1 MKNFILIVLAA
12 FLLGCGAYAQEAAAD
27 APATKEDIQ
36 KLFDVMDIRHQTSVM
51 MDSMQQQM
59 HAMTIETIQ
68 SRYPQVT
75 SAQMAR
81 LSQISDETLK
91 NLPMNEMLDDM
102 IPIYQRH
109 LNHADVDAMIVFYA
123 SPTGKKLM
131 QQLPQITQE
140 AVQVSYNRMQKQIDA
155 AMQRVE
161 DMVKEEKKQKQ
172 QQQDS
177 TPQSKQN

>member
-1 MKNFILIVLAA
+1 MKNIMLMLVAA
-12 FLLGCGAYAQEAAAD
+12 SLLGCSAYAQDAGAD
-27 APATKEDIQ
+27 APATKEEIQ

-51 MDSMQQQM
+51 MDSMQKQM

-68 SRYPQVT
+68 SRYPEVT

-81 LSQISDETLK
+81 LSQISDDTLK

-109 LNHADVDAMIVFYA
+109 LNHADVDAMIAFYA
-123 SPTGKKLM
+123 SQTGKKLM
-131 QQLPQITQE
+131 RELPQITQE

-155 AMQRVE
+155 AIQRVE

-172 QQQDS
+172 QDS
-177 TPQSKQN
+177 APQSKQN